1 MLPSGIRPG
10 TATSTDFLHSWRTAT
25 RLSSIPNAWATVRSR
40 WRAIASGFSRRWLS
54 NGGATALTTV
64 PLTLPHE
71 RYSYLYCYRR
81 GIGFLLRRGEGRRG
95 RRGRGEDRE
104 ADRLDGRG
112 RPVERPRDDL
122 DRVAPRL
129 EVGSGGAAS
138 RDPEAVAARE
148 HGRQRGEGAEA
159 LSLLVP
165 EVEREPRRRD
175 DRRHRPRPLG

>member
-1 MLPSGIRPG
+1 MAVRRRSRRFLLPSR
-10 TATSTDFLHSWRTAT
+10 D
-25 RLSSIPNAWATVRSR
+25 
-40 WRAIASGFSRRWLS
+40 
-54 NGGATALTTV
+54 
-64 PLTLPHE
+64 E

-81 GIGFLLRRGEGRRG
+81 GIGFLLRRGQRRRG

-138 RDPEAVAARE
+138 RDPEAVAAPA
-148 HGRQRGEGAEA
+148 H
-159 LSLLVP
+159 V
-165 EVEREPRRRD
+165 
-175 DRRHRPRPLG
+175 RPRGGGGQGLSPLGPD